1 MVVVV
6 VMMKNEIST
15 DGGRA
20 GSVSGVGRGSSDSGQ
35 GVGVCSVVSQAR
47 RRGSDGWR
55 RRRATAGHAGRVMV
69 EWTLVVLLVMVVGHV
84 VHGSGVRARVHSIVM
99 MMAGRRRV
107 RVRMMR
113 RAEVRVT
120 LMQLV
125 HLHLGRL
132 GVLGARGRAGRGAW
146 K

>member
-1 MVVVV
+1 MVV
-6 VMMKNEIST
+6 VMMMENEIST

-20 GSVSGVGRGSSDSGQ
+20 GSVGGVGRGSSDSGQ

-55 RRRATAGHAGRVMV
+55 RRCATAGDAGRVVV
-69 EWTLVVLLVMVVGHV
+69 ERTLVILLVMVVSHI
-84 VHGSGVRARVHSIVM
+84 VHGSGVRARVHSVVM

-107 RVRMMR
+107 RVRVMR
-113 RAEVRVT
+113 RAEVRIT
-120 LMQLV
+120 LVQLV

-132 GVLGARGRAGRGAW
+132 GVLGAGGRAGRGAW
-146 K
+146 